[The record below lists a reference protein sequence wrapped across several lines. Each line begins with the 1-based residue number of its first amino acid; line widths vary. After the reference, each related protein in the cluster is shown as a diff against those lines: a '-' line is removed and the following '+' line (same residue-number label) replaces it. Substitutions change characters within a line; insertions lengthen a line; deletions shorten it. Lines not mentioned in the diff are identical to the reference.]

1 MEKTKIYEDIS
12 KRTDG
17 DIYIGVV
24 GPVRTGKSTF
34 IKRFMENM
42 VIPNIDNVYK
52 KERARDELPQ
62 SGSGRTIMTAE
73 PKFIPEEAAEIEI
86 DGGFCNVRL
95 VDCVGYMVNGALGD
109 MEDNEPRMVTTPW
122 SENEM
127 TMNEA
132 SEIGT
137 RKVISEHSTIGL
149 VITTDGSVTDI
160 EAENYIPAEHK
171 VITELLEI
179 GKPFTVLINTNNPTS
194 ESANN
199 VKKRIYDNYGLDA
212 ICVNCMTLSENEI
225 NNIIKSVLMEFPINE
240 IRIKTPSWLN
250 SLPKDNE
257 IKSYIYCNILEHAKK
272 CGYMRDI
279 KNLCENMKGM
289 TNVNLCNLSHQDLA
303 TGVSSIEI
311 SIPSEIFYDILNKET
326 GFNIKSEAD
335 LIPIL
340 SKYSSMEKDYERF
353 TGALEQ
359 VYQTGYGIV
368 MPTIDELT
376 LAEPEIV
383 KQGGKYGVKLN
394 AKAPSIHIKCIKKK
408 CKTIKRL
415 ERDYIS
421 NRNFY
426 RNIIKKP
433 AKLTF
438 ECLAL

>member
-1 MEKTKIYEDIS
+1 
-12 KRTDG
+12 
-17 DIYIGVV
+17 
-24 GPVRTGKSTF
+24 
-34 IKRFMENM
+34 
-42 VIPNIDNVYK
+42 
-52 KERARDELPQ
+52 
-62 SGSGRTIMTAE
+62 
-73 PKFIPEEAAEIEI
+73 
-86 DGGFCNVRL
+86 
-95 VDCVGYMVNGALGD
+95 
-109 MEDNEPRMVTTPW
+109 
-122 SENEM
+122 
-127 TMNEA
+127 
-132 SEIGT
+132 
-137 RKVISEHSTIGL
+137 
-149 VITTDGSVTDI
+149 
-160 EAENYIPAEHK
+160 
-171 VITELLEI
+171 
-179 GKPFTVLINTNNPTS
+179 
-194 ESANN
+194 
-199 VKKRIYDNYGLDA
+199 
-212 ICVNCMTLSENEI
+212 
-225 NNIIKSVLMEFPINE
+225 
-240 IRIKTPSWLN
+240 
-250 SLPKDNE
+250 
-257 IKSYIYCNILEHAKK
+257 
-272 CGYMRDI
+272 MRDI

-408 CKTIKRL
+408 YKIIKRL